1 MSMAASALKYKINWL
16 IDQMDEKRSRGRPT
30 DPELQDRRRAD
41 LLDAALHLVA
51 ERGVEGLRTR
61 DVAARA
67 GVNVS
72 TLHYWFGTK
81 EDLLL
86 ALVGHAS
93 GQFGAPGAPGEE
105 SLREHLERAWQA
117 FEARP
122 QLSIVLQELSVRAQ
136 RDEATRAVFQQVFQG
151 WNAAVEQVVRDGI
164 ARGELRADLDPAASA
179 RVLTSFI
186 MGALL
191 QLGIDRQAFGFQAVA
206 AELER
211 WTARR

>member
-1 MSMAASALKYKINWL
+1 
-16 IDQMDEKRSRGRPT
+16 MDEKRSRGRPA
-30 DPELQDRRRAD
+30 DPALQDRRRAD
-41 LLDAALHLVA
+41 LLDAALQLVA

-61 DVAARA
+61 EVATRA

-86 ALVGHAS
+86 ALVVHAS
-93 GQFGAPGAPGEE
+93 GQFGDPGEPGQE
-105 SLREHLERAWQA
+105 SLREHLQRAWRA

-122 QLSIVLQELSVRAQ
+122 QLSMVLQELSMRAQ
-136 RDEATRAVFQQVFQG
+136 RDERTREVFRRVFDG
-151 WNAAVEQVVRDGI
+151 WNEVVEQVIRAGM
-164 ARGELRADLDPAASA
+164 ARGELRDDLDPVASA

-191 QLGIDRQAFGFQAVA
+191 QLGLDRRAFDFEKVA
-206 AELER
+206 AEIER
-211 WTARR
+211 WTAR

>member
-1 MSMAASALKYKINWL
+1 
-16 IDQMDEKRSRGRPT
+16 MDEKRSRGRPP
-30 DPELQDRRRAD
+30 DPALQDRRRAD
-41 LLDAALHLVA
+41 LLDAALQLVA

-93 GQFGAPGAPGEE
+93 EQFGDPGEPGHE
-105 SLREHLERAWQA
+105 TLREHLQRAWQA

-122 QLSIVLQELSVRAQ
+122 QLAMVLQELSMRAQ
-136 RDEATRAVFQQVFQG
+136 RDEATRAVFQRVFSG
-151 WNAAVEQVVRDGI
+151 WSAVVEEVLRAGM

-191 QLGIDRQAFGFQAVA
+191 QLGIDRQAFDFGIVA

-211 WTARR
+211 WTARPPG